1 MTELRD
7 QDDAF
12 TYGDELLLG
21 KRVRLRATRDDDL
34 PALAAWLM
42 DPAIKATQAAVVL
55 PRSEA
60 ATREQVAEWV
70 ANKSATAGFSVETLD
85 DAPELVGHVSLFGI
99 GMKARSATLGIVLG
113 RQFVGR
119 GYGTDAVRVIVSYGF
134 REFGLHRIQL
144 DVVGYN
150 LQGIAAYRRAGFV
163 EEGRRRE
170 ALLHDGHWYDEVLMS
185 ILEHE
190 WRATATG

>member
-7 QDDAF
+7 QEDAF
-12 TYGDELLLG
+12 TYVDELLLG

>member
-21 KRVRLRATRDDDL
+21 ERVRLRGTRDSDL

-70 ANKSATAGFSVETLD
+70 ANKSTTAGFSVETLG
-85 DAPELVGHVSLFGI
+85 DAPEI
-99 GMKARSATLGIVLG
+99 GRASCRE
-113 RQFVGR
+113 
-119 GYGTDAVRVIVSYGF
+119 RV
-134 REFGLHRIQL
+134 
-144 DVVGYN
+144 
-150 LQGIAAYRRAGFV
+150 
-163 EEGRRRE
+163 
-170 ALLHDGHWYDEVLMS
+170 
-185 ILEHE
+185 
-190 WRATATG
+190 